1 MDLSRRHAVL
11 GAVALP
17 LLSQASAGSGQGQPV
32 SHRHLTADSARKEQE
47 AFAFLA
53 LRMFVE
59 VDSDDTGGSVA
70 VVRVFVP
77 PGAGA
82 APHVHSREDEVFTVV
97 RGHYRF
103 RHGDE
108 EVDAPAGSTLFMR
121 RGIPHTFRNVAD
133 EPGEHLVTLVPGGL
147 EKMFREISA
156 GQFQMPRDRARYDA
170 VLARYGM
177 QSLPPDSL
185 PFTLPGS

>member
-17 LLSQASAGSGQGQPV
+17 LLSQASAASGQGQPV
-32 SHRHLTADSARKEQE
+32 SHRHLATDSERKERE
-47 AFAFLA
+47 TFAFLA

-108 EVDAPAGSTLFMR
+108 EVDAPAGTTLFMR
-121 RGIPHTFRNVAD
+121 RGIPHTFRNIAD

-156 GQFQMPRDRARYDA
+156 GRFQMPADRARYDA

-177 QSLPPDSL
+177 RSLPPDSL